1 MFWHKFFDDVPMKN
15 SVLLLFT
22 LLLFLAS
29 CKKKESIAGKDIID
43 QQEYLNST
51 TDTLDLITYTIAE
64 DSTITDNPANAVLG
78 SYIDPKFGKLEAYFY
93 TQFRLATIN
102 PDFGDISTIK
112 VDSFVLA
119 LEYAGYYGDLGAQ
132 TFQVLEMDESI
143 YLDSTYYAFSDKN
156 TKGSTLI
163 PAGKETILPK
173 PNDKTVIGEDTVD
186 SQLRIPLDTNFAKY
200 LITEAESGSASFSS
214 NENFVNFFKGLKVKT
229 QNTNQSVGQGAIFY
243 FNLNDPASKA
253 TIYFTQGGV
262 SKSYDLLINSSCADF
277 NHVNI
282 QNTNYPIQAV
292 LSDSTKGMTEFY
304 AQAFKHRAVVK
315 VPEIENLPEN
325 IIVHRAEMTLP
336 IQFQTGYRFKPG
348 SFLSVSTKIKSTDNN
363 LTALPSLGEYS
374 DTKKHFKID
383 LKNYIQAVHNG
394 DIENTGVYLS
404 PRFFINSAERVVFN
418 GKNTTNK
425 NKPKLIITYSTF

>member
-1 MFWHKFFDDVPMKN
+1 MRYRIILLVC
-15 SVLLLFT
+15 VLISFT
-22 LLLFLAS
+22 S

-43 QQEYLNST
+43 EQEYLNST

-78 SYIDPKFGKLEAYFY
+78 SYVDPKFGKLNAYFY
-93 TQFRLATIN
+93 TQFRLATVN

-112 VDSFVLA
+112 IDSFILA
-119 LEYAGYYGDLGAQ
+119 LEYAGYYGDLSAQ
-132 TFQVLEMDESI
+132 TFQVFEMDESI
-143 YLDSTYYAFSDKN
+143 YLDSTYYAFTEKN
-156 TKGSTLI
+156 TKSTNLI
-163 PAGKETILPK
+163 PAGKEIISPR
-173 PNDKTVIGEDTVD
+173 PNDKTVVGEDTVD
-186 SQLRIPLDTNFAKY
+186 AQLRIPLDTNFAKY
-200 LITEAESGSASFSS
+200 LITEAESGSTSFSS
-214 NENFVNFFKGLKVKT
+214 NENFLNFFKGLKVKT
-229 QNTNQSVGQGAIFY
+229 NNTNQSIGQGAIFY

-315 VPEIENLPEN
+315 IPGIDDLPEN
-325 IIVHRAEMTLP
+325 IIVHRAELTLP

-348 SFLSVSTKIKSTDNN
+348 AYLSVSTKIKSIDNN

-374 DTKKHFKID
+374 ESKKQFKVD
-383 LKNYIQAVHNG
+383 LKDYTQAVHNG

-418 GKNTTNK
+418 GKNSTNK
-425 NKPKLIITYSTF
+425 KKPQLIITYSTF

>member
-1 MFWHKFFDDVPMKN
+1 MKN
-15 SVLLLFT
+15 NV
-22 LLLFLAS
+22 LFLFIIFLFFAS

-43 QQEYLNST
+43 EQEYLNSK
-51 TDTLDLITYTIAE
+51 TDTLDLVTYTIAE
-64 DSTITDNPANAVLG
+64 DSTITDNPPNAVLG

-93 TQFRLATIN
+93 TQFRLATLN
-102 PDFGDISTIK
+102 PDFGDINSIQ

-119 LEYAGYYGDLGAQ
+119 LEYAGYYGDLSAQ
-132 TFQVLEMDESI
+132 TFQVMEMDESI
-143 YLDSTYYAFSDKN
+143 YLDSTYYTFTDKN

-163 PAGKETILPK
+163 PLGKETILPK

-186 SQLRIPLDTNFAKY
+186 SQLRIPLDTNFARY
-200 LITEAESGSASFSS
+200 LIEEAASGSASFSS
-214 NENFVNFFKGLKVKT
+214 NENFLNFFKGLKVKT
-229 QNTNQSVGQGAIFY
+229 ENLDQSVGKGAIFY
-243 FNLNDPASKA
+243 FDLDDPASKA
-253 TIYFTQGGV
+253 TIYFTQDGV
-262 SKSYDLLINSSCADF
+262 GNSFDLLINSSCADF

-292 LSDSTKGMTEFY
+292 LADSTKGLTEFY

-315 VPEIENLPEN
+315 VPEIENLPDN
-325 IIVHRAEMTLP
+325 IIVHRADMTLP

-348 SFLSVSTKIKSTDNN
+348 GFLSVSTKLKSSDNN

-374 DTKKHFKID
+374 AIQKHFKID
-383 LKNYIQAVHNG
+383 LKNYVQAVHNG

-404 PRFFINSAERVVFN
+404 PRFFINSAERIVFN

-425 NKPKLIITYSTF
+425 KKPQLIITYSTF